1 MADNALDAGDV
12 CAGIEAELKRVVQQT
27 KLLERYFNVTSRSLE
42 SLLRI
47 LTDTFP
53 ALVDLIKAQN
63 DKKWSALSEMVN
75 ELLMVK
81 DALSDEHFDS
91 FVAALQ
97 SSLQTEELR
106 HLFGLI
112 KPLSVVISTKPNA
125 PMGFISDTL
134 IKLLRN
140 CINN

>member
-75 ELLMVK
+75 ELLMVE

-91 FVAALQ
+91 FIAVLHC
-97 SSLQTEELR
+97 SLQTEELR

-112 KPLSVVISTKPNA
+112 KSLAVVISTKPNA
-125 PMGFISDTL
+125 PVGFISDTL
-134 IKLLRN
+134 TKLLRN
-140 CINN
+140 YINN